1 MAMNAQGV
9 RVINPILS
17 TIAQGYLQA
26 DLVGSALFPR
36 VPVEI
41 SGGQILEF
49 GKESFKLYN
58 ARRAPGGSTK
68 RISFGYLGKP
78 FALTIDS
85 LEAPVP
91 REFLRDASVMPG
103 LDLGERAVNLVMR
116 SLLLALEVAQATLA
130 TDPAQYDASHKITL
144 AGVSKWSDPA
154 SDPIAQM
161 ESYKEA
167 IRQSVGIRPNTLL
180 LSAQAFSA
188 AKTNAKIREQFK
200 YTTADSLTVDMLAR
214 VFDLKR
220 LVIGEAVL
228 SDDAGTISDVWG
240 NNAVLAYVPEVP
252 TSMEVPSYGY
262 TYTMNGHPLVEEPYY
277 DNNAKS
283 WVYGVSFE
291 RAPVLSGI
299 TSGFL
304 IQGIK

>member
-1 MAMNAQGV
+1 MPMNAAGT

-17 TIAQGYLQA
+17 TVAQGYSQA

-49 GKESFKLYN
+49 GKEAFKLYN
-58 ARRAPGGSTK
+58 SRRAPGGPTK

-78 FALTIDS
+78 FALYNDA

-91 REFLRDASVMPG
+91 REFLRDAKIVPG
-103 LDLGERAVNLVMR
+103 IELGQRAVNMVMR
-116 SLLLALEVAQATLA
+116 SLLLGLEVAQATLA
-130 TDPAQYDASHKITL
+130 TDAAQYDASHKVTL
-144 AGVSKWSDPA
+144 SGTSKWSDPA

-161 ESYKEA
+161 DTYKEA
-167 IRQSVGIRPNTLL
+167 IRSTVGIRPNTLL
-180 LSAQAFSA
+180 LSAQAWSA
-188 AKTNAKIREQFK
+188 AKTNAKIRAQFQ
-200 YTTADSLTVDMLAR
+200 YTTPDSITLEMLAR
-214 VFDLKR
+214 VFDVKKI
-220 LVIGEAVL
+220 VVGEAVT
-228 SDDAGTISDVWG
+228 SDDSGVISDVWG
-240 NNAVLAYVPEVP
+240 NTAVLAYVPE
-252 TSMEVPSYGY
+252 TISGMEVPSYGY

-283 WVYGVSFE
+283 WVYGVGFE

-299 TSGFL
+299 TSGYL
-304 IQGIK
+304 IQAIK

>member
-1 MAMNAQGV
+1 MVMNASGV
-9 RVINPILS
+9 RVIDPILS
-17 TIAQGYLQA
+17 TVAQGYQQA

-58 ARRAPGGSTK
+58 ARRAPGSGTK

-78 FALTIDS
+78 FALVNEA

-91 REFLRDASVMPG
+91 REFQRDAGVMPG
-103 LDLGERAVNLVMR
+103 IDLGQRAVLLCMR
-116 SLLLALEVAQATLA
+116 TMLLSLEAAQAALA
-130 TDPAQYDASHKITL
+130 TDASQYDASHKITL
-144 AGVSKWSDPA
+144 AGASKWSDPA
-154 SDPIAQM
+154 SDPLAHI
-161 ESYKEA
+161 ETGKEA

-188 AKTNAKIREQFK
+188 ARNNPKIRDQYK
-200 YTTADSLTVDMLAR
+200 YTTADSITVDMLAR
-214 VFDLKR
+214 AFDVKR
-220 LVIGEAVL
+220 IVIGEAVVA
-228 SDDAGTISDVWG
+228 DDAGAISDIWG
-240 NNAVLAYVPEVP
+240 NNAVLAYVPDSPSGLE
-252 TSMEVPSYGY
+252 EPSYGY
-262 TYTMNGHPLVEEPYY
+262 TYTMTGHPAVEEPYY

-291 RAPVLSGI
+291 RVPVLSGI
-299 TSGFL
+299 TSGYL
-304 IQGIK
+304 IQGVK

>member
-1 MAMNAQGV
+1 MNASGV
-9 RVINPILS
+9 RVIDPILS
-17 TIAQGYLQA
+17 TVAQGYQQA

-58 ARRAPGGSTK
+58 ARRAPGSGTK

-78 FALTIDS
+78 FALVNEA

-91 REFLRDASVMPG
+91 REFQRDAGVMPG
-103 LDLGERAVNLVMR
+103 IDLGQRAVLLCMR
-116 SLLLALEVAQATLA
+116 TMLLSLEAAQAALA
-130 TDPAQYDASHKITL
+130 TDASQYDASHKITL
-144 AGVSKWSDPA
+144 AGASKWSDPA
-154 SDPIAQM
+154 SDPLAHI
-161 ESYKEA
+161 ETGKEA

-188 AKTNAKIREQFK
+188 ARNNPKIRDQYK
-200 YTTADSLTVDMLAR
+200 YTTADSITVDMLAR
-214 VFDLKR
+214 AFDVKR
-220 LVIGEAVL
+220 IVIGEAVVA
-228 SDDAGTISDVWG
+228 DDAGAISDIWG
-240 NNAVLAYVPEVP
+240 NNAVLAYVPDSPSGLE
-252 TSMEVPSYGY
+252 EPSYGY
-262 TYTMNGHPLVEEPYY
+262 TYTMTGHPAVEEPYY

-291 RAPVLSGI
+291 RVPVLSGI
-299 TSGFL
+299 TSGYL
-304 IQGIK
+304 IQGVK

>member
-1 MAMNAQGV
+1 MLNAAGI

-17 TIAQGYLQA
+17 TVAQGYQQA
-26 DLVGSALFPR
+26 DLIGAALFPR

-58 ARRAPGGSTK
+58 SRRAPGGATK

-78 FALTIDS
+78 FALFNDA

-91 REFLRDASVMPG
+91 REFMRDAKVMPG
-103 LDLGERAVNLVMR
+103 IDLATRAVMLVMR
-116 SLLLALEVAQATLA
+116 SLMLGLEVAQATLA
-130 TDPAQYDASHKITL
+130 TDASQYDANHKITL
-144 AGVSKWSDPA
+144 TGTAKWSDPN
-154 SDPIAQM
+154 SDPISQM
-161 ESYKEA
+161 DTYKEA
-167 IRQSVGIRPNTLL
+167 IRSTVGIRPNTLA

-188 AKTNAKIREQFK
+188 AKTNAKIRAQFQ
-200 YTTADSLTVDMLAR
+200 YTNPDSVTAEMLCKA
-214 VFDLKR
+214 FDVKK
-220 LVIGEAVL
+220 LVVGEAVT
-228 SDDAGTISDVWG
+228 SDDSGVISDVWG
-240 NNAVLAYVPEVP
+240 NNAILAYVPDVP

-262 TYTMNGHPLVEEPYY
+262 TYTMVGHPLVEEPYY

-283 WVYGVSFE
+283 WVYGVGFE
-291 RAPVLSGI
+291 RVPVLSGI
-299 TSGFL
+299 TSGYL